1 MSDDLRTSV
10 VGAGAW
16 GTALA
21 LVLNDRG
28 HNVRLWSFESEVT
41 ESIRKGRGNPYLAGV
56 TLPETLNATSDL
68 AEALD
73 GAELVLSVSPSQKVR
88 SVMSGAARYL
98 DPEAILV
105 SASKGIEKGT
115 LSRMDEV
122 LSEVLGRDI
131 QDRFCVLSGPSFADE
146 VAKRAPTAVV
156 VASREKEV
164 ANRVQAAFQTP
175 WFRPYTNNDVVG
187 VELAGAMKNV
197 MALAA
202 GMAAGLGHS
211 HNTTAALITRG
222 LAEMARLGVALG
234 ARPATFYGLAGMGDL
249 VLTCTGSLSRNRTV
263 GYRLGQGEDLDI
275 ILSDMR
281 AVAEGVKTASGLRE
295 LAGRYD
301 VEIPITEQVCAI
313 IEEGK
318 PPAEA
323 LHTLMMRDPKPETW
337 S

>member
-1 MSDDLRTSV
+1 MSDGLRTSI

-21 LVLNDRG
+21 LVLDERG
-28 HNVRLWSFESEVT
+28 HNIRLWSFEPEIT
-41 ESIRKGRGNPYLAGV
+41 QSIRDGRGNPYLEGV
-56 TLPETLNATSDL
+56 TLPQTLGATSDL

-73 GAELVLSVSPSQKVR
+73 GAELVVSVSPSQRVR
-88 SVMSGAARYL
+88 SVMSGAARYP

-105 SASKGIEKGT
+105 SASKGIERGT
-115 LSRMDEV
+115 LRRMDEV
-122 LSEVLGRDI
+122 LSEELGRDI
-131 QDRFCVLSGPSFADE
+131 QDRFCVLSGPSFANE
-146 VAKRAPTAVV
+146 VARRAPTAVV
-156 VASREKEV
+156 VASRKEEV

-202 GMAAGLGHS
+202 GMAAGLGHA

-222 LAEMARLGVALG
+222 LAEMTRLGVAHG
-234 ARPATFYGLAGMGDL
+234 ARAATFYGLAGMGDL
-249 VLTCTGSLSRNRTV
+249 ILTCTGSLSRNRTV
-263 GYRLGQGEDLDI
+263 GYRLGQGEDLET

-281 AVAEGVKTASGLRE
+281 AVAEGVKTAPGLRE
-295 LAGRYD
+295 LADRYD

-323 LHTLMMRDPKPETW
+323 LHALMVRDPKPETW